1 MQLKTILRQVPDPRG
16 KQGQDY
22 MLWSILSLIV
32 VSLLCGRR
40 GMKAAFLLGR
50 SLSQHQKAELGFIR
64 GTTPCH
70 ATLTETLR
78 VIDAQALADVLGALF
93 LEKGGNAR
101 HIAIDG
107 KTMRASKDSEGK
119 AEHVL
124 SAFCSSLQ
132 TVLGHEASRSKG
144 LEIPDALKLLERLDL
159 RGKIVTGDAI
169 FCQKSIAAKIVERG
183 GDYVFPVKDNQRRY
197 ARTSKRLSTSRFFPL
212 CSWNSGV
219 EKAHGRIEWRA
230 IDVLP
235 AEAAGIQGEWPT
247 VRQIC
252 RVIRSRQVKKTPSGR
267 SHSTRSSISS
277 PACPPPPRHR
287 RCSASIAIIG
297 GSRSCIKTRTSSS
310 ARTAT
315 KSLRQRSSKHFL
327 PHRLRSQNPEIRG
340 TLTNPRHRALS
351 GRQKPRNPAVL
362 RFLPNHPASGS
373 TS

>member
-22 MLWSILSLIV
+22 MLWSILSLII

-50 SLSQHQKAELGFIR
+50 SLSRRQKAELGFIR

-70 ATLTETLR
+70 ATLIETLR
-78 VIDAQALADVLGALF
+78 VIDAQALADVLGALC
-93 LEKGGNAR
+93 LEEGGNAR

-183 GDYVFPVKDNQRRY
+183 GDDVFPSRTMNRRY
-197 ARTSKRLSTSRFFPL
+197 ARTSKRLSPSLFLPL

-235 AEAAGIQGEWPT
+235 AEAAGI
-247 VRQIC
+247 
-252 RVIRSRQVKKTPSGR
+252 
-267 SHSTRSSISS
+267 
-277 PACPPPPRHR
+277 
-287 RCSASIAIIG
+287 
-297 GSRSCIKTRTSSS
+297 
-310 ARTAT
+310 
-315 KSLRQRSSKHFL
+315 
-327 PHRLRSQNPEIRG
+327 
-340 TLTNPRHRALS
+340 
-351 GRQKPRNPAVL
+351 
-362 RFLPNHPASGS
+362 
-373 TS
+373 